1 MALGASTGE
10 VATDV
15 GTGVDI
21 DLGVGD
27 ALSPTDGETWPIC
40 AAACIGFTKVL
51 GGAFG
56 GGVDSDFIL
65 ARTLSAA

>member
-40 AAACIGFTKVL
+40 
-51 GGAFG
+51 
-56 GGVDSDFIL
+56 
-65 ARTLSAA
+65 